1 MQRRT
6 WAQTLAALVVR
17 LAIWALRPGLTYD
30 GTYYLRQAERI
41 FHLDFQVIG
50 FPPGYPLAVAFVRLL
65 CGDFE
70 LAGRLVSLVSGIAT
84 VSLFAV
90 WARRHLSPR
99 LAMAATL
106 VLALHPEV
114 ARNSVE
120 IMSEPLYI
128 LCVIAGVMT
137 LEKRHDLAAG
147 ALLGF
152 AFLVRPEALVLL
164 VGGAAWR
171 LWEWRQSAAGIHRDK
186 PSKSR
191 DLATGREVFPWR
203 FLVIGFL
210 PVVVYSA
217 IASQAVGHWVLTP
230 KQGQID
236 IDADVWRRLRTVLL
250 SLHSVFPLVLLPGAL
265 WLGWRTHRLL
275 LLGVVSILALPF
287 FSIHI
292 QPRLL
297 LPQLPFLLVLGL
309 AWGVRL
315 RHSTRRL
322 VLAVA
327 TVLLCWGA
335 TSVFVSLRYPSI
347 VTPFDKALGAQLH
360 SHLQF
365 EDRVASR
372 FPIVPYYA
380 GSGFVRVPN
389 ASYLRTMDSL
399 VTAGA
404 THLLLLEHE
413 VIDMVPQLRPLFDD
427 ANFATAESR
436 LRFVT
441 ALSPPAGPRA
451 LLYRFHTPALAS
463 SQLADSMAIAA
474 AWLGND
480 LVCAGRNGRVHQ
492 VTIRDRDEARR
503 ISASA
508 DHDSG
513 LVPSALGL
521 VTNARA
527 LCASADGRRV
537 AFVQQLDGSTR
548 LAEVDLTNAALRVHD
563 ATAADMPRSPC
574 YVGDALLYVRGAGS
588 GGLRVL
594 EPNGRVRA
602 VYLAGLTSG
611 QAQPLF
617 VAARGRDIAI
627 TFIQAQREIDSHRIV
642 VTAAWPAVAPADT
655 AIVLP
660 GRWAT
665 QLSLA
670 DEGVTW
676 LLDADRLIG
685 SLAVNEVDENGGVIG
700 GFSTLA
706 VFGSDGRLR
715 TLGLGL
721 DKPRRPVLGPVHIA
735 FLTAGTD
742 LRTAALEAE
751 DLRIPEA
758 RVFDAPRPGL
768 VPHAR

>member
-6 WAQTLAALVVR
+6 WALTLAALVVR

-84 VSLFAV
+84 VSLFAI

-128 LCVIAGVMT
+128 LCVIAGVMA
-137 LEKRHDLAAG
+137 LEKRRDLAAG

-171 LWEWRQSAAGIHRDK
+171 LWEWRQSAAGTHRDM

-191 DLATGREVFPWR
+191 ALATGRELFPWR

-217 IASQAVGHWVLTP
+217 IASQAVSHWVLTP

-236 IDADVWRRLRTVLL
+236 IDADVWRRLRLTLL
-250 SLHSVFPLVLLPGAL
+250 SLHTIFPVVLLPGAL
-265 WLGWRTHRLL
+265 WVGWHTHRLL
-275 LLGVVSILALPF
+275 LLGVVPILALPF
-287 FSIHI
+287 FTIHI

-297 LPQLPFLLVLGL
+297 LPLLPFLLVLGL
-309 AWGVRL
+309 AWVMRL
-315 RHSTRRL
+315 RRATQRL

-327 TVLLCWGA
+327 AVLLCWGA
-335 TSVFVSLRYPSI
+335 SSVFVSLRYPGI

-399 VTAGA
+399 VTARA

-427 ANFATAESR
+427 ANFVTAESR

-451 LLYRFHTPALAS
+451 LLYQFRSPALAS
-463 SQLADSMAIAA
+463 SQLVDSTATAA

-480 LVCAGRNGRVHQ
+480 LVCAGRDGRV
-492 VTIRDRDEARR
+492 RR

-513 LVPSALGL
+513 LVHSGLGL

-537 AFVQQLDGSTR
+537 AFVQQLESSTR
-548 LAEVDLTNAALRVHD
+548 LAEVDLTNAVLHVHD
-563 ATAADMPRSPC
+563 ATAADMPHSPC

-627 TFIQAQREIDSHRIV
+627 TFIQPQREIDSHRIV
-642 VTAAWPAVAPADT
+642 VTAVWPAVAPADS

-685 SLAVNEVDENGGVIG
+685 SLAVNEVDENGDVIG

-706 VFGSDGRLR
+706 VFDSDGRLR

-721 DKPRRPVLGPVHIA
+721 DKPRRPVLGPGHIA
-735 FLTAGTD
+735 FLTAGAD